1 MSIQHTDQDTSPS
14 TEQRLSPRRRKR
26 IVVKLGIAC
35 LAIFVLGYLVMAAK
49 EKIQNMTDR
58 TH

>member
-35 LAIFVLGYLVMAAK
+35 LAIFLLGYLVVSAV
-49 EKIQNMTDR
+49 EKIQDMNDR
-58 TH
+58 AH